1 MAPYGKGSHACYRK
15 SGMSD
20 STEVAAPGLIRGLP
34 AADYHAIKAL
44 SAGMVWT
51 ADSECPRKAWIG
63 SPWNAARESTNA
75 HHFDIGTAAH
85 LAILEP
91 GIAASRTV
99 IVRGFTA
106 KGVPSAGYASHDAK
120 EQRDAAYAAGKTPLL
135 IEEWNVVEEMRAA
148 VMGAH
153 PLTPALFAQGD
164 TEVTVQWEWNG
175 LACKCRPDLLASDLS
190 YVLDLK
196 TTPSANPRTIAVKA
210 AREGWHVRASWYLG
224 GIKAATGTLPDRYLF
239 VVAESK
245 PPHLIEVYELDLK
258 ALIYGD
264 QIIGRTIKVI
274 GECLSKNDWPGYGD
288 GKISTIALPSWVE
301 FQRAEREEAG
311 EFC

>member
-1 MAPYGKGSHACYRK
+1 
-15 SGMSD
+15 MSD
-20 STEVAAPGLIRGLP
+20 STEVAVPGLIRGMP

-51 ADSECPRKAWIG
+51 ADSECPRKAWID
-63 SPWNAARESTNA
+63 SPWNDAREATNA

-91 GIAASRTV
+91 SIAAERRV
-99 IVRGFTA
+99 IVRGFT
-106 KGVPSAGYASHDAK
+106 KTGQPSAGYASQDAK
-120 EQRDAAYAAGKTPLL
+120 DQREAAYAAGKTPLL
-135 IEEWNVVEEMRAA
+135 IEEWEAVEQMRSA
-148 VMGAH
+148 VMTGH
-153 PLTPALFAQGD
+153 PLTPSLFKGGE

-175 LACKCRPDLLASDLS
+175 LACKCRPDFLANDCS

-196 TTPSANPRTIAVKA
+196 TTPSANPRVIATKA
-210 AREGWHVRASWYLG
+210 AKEGWHTRAAWYMG
-224 GIKAATGTLPDRYLF
+224 GIKAAKDRLPDHYYF

-245 PPHLIEVYELDLK
+245 PPHLLEVYELDQR

-264 QIIGRTIKVI
+264 QIIGRTLKVL
-274 GECLSKNDWPGYGD
+274 GDCLKTNDWPGYGG
-288 GKISTIALPSWVE
+288 GKITTITLPSWVE

>member
-1 MAPYGKGSHACYRK
+1 
-15 SGMSD
+15 MSD
-20 STEVAAPGLIRGLP
+20 STEVAVPGLIRGLP
-34 AADYHAIKAL
+34 AAEYHAIKAL

-51 ADSECPRKAWIG
+51 ADSECPRKAWID
-63 SPWNAARESTNA
+63 SPWNDAREATNA

-91 GIAASRTV
+91 EVAAARTV
-99 IVRGFTA
+99 VVRGVTA
-106 KGVPSAGYASHDAK
+106 KGEPSAGYSSKDAK
-120 EQRDAAYAAGKTPLL
+120 EKRDDAYAAGLTPLL
-135 IEEWNVVEEMRAA
+135 PEEMDAVQAMRRA
-148 VMGAH
+148 VMIDH
-153 PLTPALFAQGD
+153 PMARELFARGD
-164 TEVTVQWEWNG
+164 AEVTVQWEWNG
-175 LACKCRPDLLASDLS
+175 LRCKCRPDLLASDLS

-264 QIIGRTIKVI
+264 QIIGRTINVI